1 MTSSSDLSLRAGPAT
16 TVVRGGDL
24 GQLRPAR
31 LDADLRDTA
40 FVTVRGADPRL
51 FDPSLELVVAQAA
64 ALAEDEARTAGWEAG
79 YQAGSA
85 AALRSAEQV
94 LAVEQQARGERELAD
109 RRRWQEQVAAS
120 LATLAAAAVAL
131 EQRETLVV
139 DEIERQAAALAVDLA
154 EALVG
159 HHLLLGG
166 CAARDAIA
174 RALRLAPDDAVAT
187 VRLHPDD
194 AAALAGD
201 VGLAAGRPLTVVA
214 DSTVE
219 PGGCV
224 VDCGARRIDA
234 QTGPALRRLHEAL
247 SA

>member
-16 TVVRGGDL
+16 SVMRGSEL

-40 FVTVRGADPRL
+40 FVTLRGADPRL

-64 ALAEDEARTAGWEAG
+64 AIAEEEARTAGWQAG
-79 YQAGSA
+79 YEAGSA
-85 AALRSAEQV
+85 AALRSAEQA
-94 LAVEQQARGERELAD
+94 LAVEQQARHERELAD
-109 RRRWQEQVAAS
+109 RRRWHEQVAAS
-120 LATLAAAAVAL
+120 LATLAAAAAALQEREAL
-131 EQRETLVV
+131 EV
-139 DEIERQAAALAVDLA
+139 DEIERQATALAVDLA

-159 HHLLLGG
+159 HHLRVGD
-166 CAARDAIA
+166 CTARDAIA

-194 AAALAGD
+194 AAALAGEAAP
-201 VGLAAGRPLTVVA
+201 AAGRPLTVVA

-224 VDCGARRIDA
+224 VDCGDRRIDA

-247 SA
+247 RA